1 MKCMSSYCV
10 TVCVSWRRKST
21 CRLFLGL
28 QGFLWMEACCALT
41 VGWMNGRERR
51 TNEWERWR
59 DVCGEIG
66 RGGGYVIL
74 RFRSASR
81 ELVCLWLILSGW
93 GGEGGWGWRGRERA
107 REREREGQREEETEM
122 KRMRKRK
129 QERRGL
135 VFFCPTFSFFLFHCS
150 IPHQWCNTGDLFIAG
165 RKPSSPLLLYPRSH
179 FLSLSFSPPSLLA
192 QLTDWMHEWT
202 GLSLAL
208 LLTRWGEGW
217 HRKLWGRP
225 EQEKR
230 KERVIRKR
238 GRRESSHGVWY
249 ISTADLILYVRSRHY
264 CLSSRTLCA

>member
-1 MKCMSSYCV
+1 MPWITWYESILFNLKKKKICYCYSVLMKCMSSYCV

-93 GGEGGWGWRGRERA
+93 GGGRGLGMARERESERA
-107 REREREGQREEETEM
+107 RERRAEGGGDRDEEDEE
-122 KRMRKRK
+122 KKAGK
-129 QERRGL
+129 EGSGL
-135 VFFCPTFSFFLFHCS
+135 
-150 IPHQWCNTGDLFIAG
+150 
-165 RKPSSPLLLYPRSH
+165 
-179 FLSLSFSPPSLLA
+179 FLSYL
-192 QLTDWMHEWT
+192 
-202 GLSLAL
+202 
-208 LLTRWGEGW
+208 
-217 HRKLWGRP
+217 
-225 EQEKR
+225 
-230 KERVIRKR
+230 
-238 GRRESSHGVWY
+238 
-249 ISTADLILYVRSRHY
+249 
-264 CLSSRTLCA
+264 